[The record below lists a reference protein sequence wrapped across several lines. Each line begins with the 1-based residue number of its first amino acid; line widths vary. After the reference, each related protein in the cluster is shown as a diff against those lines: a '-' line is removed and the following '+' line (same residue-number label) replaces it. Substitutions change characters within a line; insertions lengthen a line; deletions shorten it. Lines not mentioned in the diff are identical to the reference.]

1 MNPRPRPDAEPPSAM
16 RPAAP
21 SLDVMAAAAA
31 AAASSPAPGPGPSPD
46 SAAPDT
52 VMESTYQDSR
62 SSSSASSPAPADN
75 EESDFYLAGNDS
87 ESSLSIPN
95 IQTMHVTEGAAAA
108 AAAQDD
114 AFFDLAPI
122 HRLPNE
128 ILISIFA
135 KLEKPGEVL
144 QCMLTCKRWA
154 RNAVEMLWHR
164 PLCSSWNNFQI
175 ICRAIHADSK
185 GAPPFFAYHEFIKRL
200 NLAAL
205 AADLNDGS
213 VMPLSVCNRVERLT
227 LTNCRSLH
235 DGGIMGLVENNSSL
249 LALDI
254 SGASQ
259 ITEKTILAIA
269 ENCKRLQGLNI
280 SQCHMVS
287 NESMIE
293 LAQSCRYIKRVS
305 TDLPNPLS
313 MRTPSLTFA

>member
-1 MNPRPRPDAEPPSAM
+1 M

-31 AAASSPAPGPGPSPD
+31 ANQGAGAAAAAAATDAAAD
-46 SAAPDT
+46 SA
-52 VMESTYQDSR
+52 YQDSR
-62 SSSSASSPAPADN
+62 SSSSASSPIPADN
-75 EESDFYLAGNDS
+75 EESDFFLVGNDS

-95 IQTMHVTEGAAAA
+95 LQTMRVSDGMP
-108 AAAQDD
+108 DD
-114 AFFDLAPI
+114 DYFDLAPI
-122 HRLPNE
+122 HHLPNE

-144 QCMLTCKRWA
+144 QCMLVCKRWA

-164 PLCSSWNNFQI
+164 PLCSSWSNFKI
-175 ICRAIHADSK
+175 ICRAMHSDDNGS
-185 GAPPFFAYHEFIKRL
+185 PPFFPYHAFIKRL

-227 LTNCRSLH
+227 LTNCRGLH
-235 DGGIMGLVENNSSL
+235 DSGIMGLVENNSSL

-259 ITEKTILAIA
+259 ITEKTIMAIA

-280 SQCHMVS
+280 SQCHKVT
-287 NESMIE
+287 NEGLIE
-293 LAQSCRYIKRVS
+293 LAKSCRYIKRVTS
-305 TDLPNPLS
+305 PPHSPLL
-313 MRTPSLTFA
+313 TVFPSALVFAPG

>member
-1 MNPRPRPDAEPPSAM
+1 M

-21 SLDVMAAAAA
+21 SLDVMAGAG
-31 AAASSPAPGPGPSPD
+31 AAASA
-46 SAAPDT
+46 DT
-52 VMESTYQDSR
+52 TVETGSQDSR
-62 SSSSASSPAPADN
+62 SSSSASSPVPPDN
-75 EESDFYLAGNDS
+75 EESDFFLTGNDS

-95 IQTMHVTEGAAAA
+95 IQTMRVTA
-108 AAAQDD
+108 DD
-114 AFFDLAPI
+114 DDYFDLAPI

-128 ILISIFA
+128 ILISLFA

-144 QCMLTCKRWA
+144 QCMLVCKRWA

-164 PLCSSWNNFQI
+164 PLCSTWENFKI
-175 ICRAIHADSK
+175 ICRAMQHHQ
-185 GAPPFFAYHEFIKRL
+185 GAPPPFFAYNDFIKRL

-205 AADLNDGS
+205 SDDLNDGS

-227 LTNCRSLH
+227 LTKCRNLH

-254 SGASQ
+254 SEASQ

-269 ENCKRLQGLNI
+269 DNCKRLQGLNI
-280 SQCHMVS
+280 SKCDKVS

-293 LAQSCRYIKRVS
+293 LAKNCRYIKRVGS
-305 TDLPNPLS
+305 PRNIP
-313 MRTPSLTFA
+313 PSVEMMLCIQDRG

>member
-1 MNPRPRPDAEPPSAM
+1 MAAGASNPGSGA
-16 RPAAP
+16 PAA
-21 SLDVMAAAAA
+21 VETA
-31 AAASSPAPGPGPSPD
+31 
-46 SAAPDT
+46 
-52 VMESTYQDSR
+52 YQDSR
-62 SSSSASSPAPADN
+62 SSSSASSPVPPDN
-75 EESDFYLAGNDS
+75 EESDFFLVGNDS

-95 IQTMHVTEGAAAA
+95 IQTMRVTDGAAAA
-108 AAAQDD
+108 AADDD
-114 AFFDLAPI
+114 AVLDLAPI

-144 QCMLTCKRWA
+144 QCMLTCKRWS

-164 PLCSSWNNFQI
+164 PMCSSWANFQV
-175 ICRAIHADSK
+175 ICRALHSDGK
-185 GAPPFFAYHEFIKRL
+185 GTPPFFAYHEFIKRL

-227 LTNCRSLH
+227 LTNCRGLH
-235 DGGIMGLVENNSSL
+235 DGGIMALVENNSSL

-280 SQCHMVS
+280 SQCYKVS

-293 LAQSCRYIKRVS
+293 LAKSCRYIKRVS
-305 TDLPNPLS
+305 TAFPSFPPRLTVTLGITVANLS
-313 MRTPSLTFA
+313 SS